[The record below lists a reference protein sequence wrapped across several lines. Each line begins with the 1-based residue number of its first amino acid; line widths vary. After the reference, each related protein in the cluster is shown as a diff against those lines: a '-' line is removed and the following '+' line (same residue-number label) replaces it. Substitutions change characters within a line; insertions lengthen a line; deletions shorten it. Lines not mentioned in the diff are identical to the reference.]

1 MRVVVSGASGFIG
14 HAIVR
19 ALQARGDQ
27 VTALTRNP
35 QAARFDEGVQIARF
49 DPMGAPDPSPFEGT
63 DAVVHL
69 AGETVAGRWTEKKKR
84 AIYDSRVLGT
94 RTVVDSI
101 AASRAKAADP
111 GLRIGV
117 RLLRRSQ
124 RRAVAREQPARQ

>member
-1 MRVVVSGASGFIG
+1 M
-14 HAIVR
+14 
-19 ALQARGDQ
+19 
-27 VTALTRNP
+27 TALTRNP

-49 DPMGAPDPSPFEGT
+49 HPMGAPDPSPFEGA

-94 RTVVDSI
+94 RTRGRLDRSQP
-101 AASRAKAADP
+101 RETADP

-117 RLLRRSQ
+117 RLLR
-124 RRAVAREQPARQ
+124 